1 VYFEP
6 ILENP
11 WVRFGALVSGLAA
24 AGLLFWAFMPVL
36 TPVLL
41 GVVVAY
47 CFHPVV
53 DWLEARRIPRK
64 VTIAFVATVVL
75 IAAVALPTVVITSAV
90 QEANRV
96 ALAAREGLANT
107 PIDAWLDRLP
117 LREIVT
123 ALGWAPEGE
132 TAFNERAVILE
143 RLGDIIGRNAMNFLR
158 DYGQRIAEL
167 SWVTGQ
173 NAAQFL
179 QNLSGLAF
187 RAARFLIDLS
197 LFVVVT
203 IYLMNDYRRLERGVA
218 ELVPPR
224 YRPRLGAIMGRID
237 RQLQAFL
244 RGQMLVCLVLM
255 ILYSTGFWLTGVP
268 FGLAIGLVGGALSF
282 IPYVGP
288 SLTVVP
294 AFLMTLLYYGLERH
308 LLGVLAVFAVVQL
321 LESYVLTPKI
331 VGGQVGLNPVW
342 VIVALLVFSSL
353 LGLPGFLIAVPLA
366 AVLKVVFEELAA
378 WYRKTSFYR
387 GPDTPGDA
395 AG

>member
-1 VYFEP
+1 MYFEP
-6 ILENP
+6 ILGNP
-11 WVRFGALVSGLAA
+11 WVRFGALVGGLTA
-24 AGLLFWAFMPVL
+24 AGLLFWVFMPVL

-47 CFHPVV
+47 SFHPVV

-64 VTIAFVATVVL
+64 VTIAVVATVVL
-75 IAAVALPTVVITSAV
+75 VTAVALPAVVITSAIR
-90 QEANRV
+90 EANRI
-96 ALAAREGLANT
+96 ALAAREGFANA

-117 LREIVT
+117 LREIVD
-123 ALGWAPEGE
+123 ALGWAPEGV
-132 TAFNERAVILE
+132 TDYNERAVILE
-143 RLGDIIGRNAMNFLR
+143 RLGDLIGRNAMNFLR
-158 DYGQRIAEL
+158 DYGQRLAEL

-179 QNLSGLAF
+179 QNLSGMAF
-187 RAARFLIDLS
+187 RVARFLIDLS
-197 LFVVVT
+197 LFVVVA
-203 IYLMNDYRRLERGVA
+203 IYLMNDYRELERGVV

-237 RQLQAFL
+237 HQLRAFL
-244 RGQMLVCLVLM
+244 RGQLLVCVALM
-255 ILYSTGFWLTGVP
+255 VLYSTGFWLAGVP

-294 AFLMTLLYYGLERH
+294 AFLMTLLYYGVDRH
-308 LLGVLAVFAVVQL
+308 LLGVLVVFVVVQL
-321 LESYVLTPKI
+321 LESYFLTPRI

-353 LGLPGFLIAVPLA
+353 LGMPGFLIAVPLA
-366 AVLKVVFEELAA
+366 AVFKVVCEELAG
-378 WYRKTSFYR
+378 WYRNTLFYR
-387 GPDTPGDA
+387 GPDAPVDPTD
-395 AG
+395 